1 MECLDGC
8 FERFDVEAEVGL
20 DLVVP
25 AHVLVYASELMPLLF
40 VDAVEAFQL
49 PVRLRM
55 VDAA

>member
-1 MECLDGC
+1 VECLDGC

-40 VDAVEAFQL
+40 VDAVEAFQS
-49 PVRLRM
+49 R
-55 VDAA
+55 